1 MGQVRGSGRRGDHL
15 LGQVEAAKEH
25 LEGIEGGL
33 GEASA
38 SRRWT
43 TGYRC
48 GRNIRI
54 KNISNK
60 NR

>member
-1 MGQVRGSGRRGDHL
+1 MGQVRGSGRVGDDL

-25 LEGIEGGL
+25 LGIEEGL

-38 SRRWT
+38 PRRWT
-43 TGYRC
+43 TGYRS